1 MIKGK
6 ERKNMNYFVC
16 TYGNFPEQEEMVERS
31 LKEKVY
37 LLHQR

>member
-1 MIKGK
+1 
-6 ERKNMNYFVC
+6 MNYFVC